1 MCDLVPSAHRLNA
14 LCPLVVQKEAEA
26 KAAAEEQARKEAA
39 AAAKKKQ
46 EEEAA
51 RIKAE
56 VVNQRREAFCRSSWY
71 IDY

>member
-1 MCDLVPSAHRLNA
+1 
-14 LCPLVVQKEAEA
+14 VQKEAEA
-26 KAAAEEQARKEAA
+26 KAAAEEQARKEAAA

-56 VVNQRREAFCRSSWY
+56 VVNQRREAFCRSSRY